1 MGLRPKGNFRGQISD
16 CRFDAKQAITYSTS
30 SKRFEHKQGSEVA
43 VRVKIEGII
52 SLADARA
59 ALRYGADALGF
70 VFAKSPRQIE
80 VKKAKRIVA
89 NIGPFVQTV
98 GLFVD
103 ASIDEI
109 MATGNAVGFDVLQL
123 HGCET
128 AQWINDH
135 LDAPFLK
142 VFKPRRAAFTGDI
155 EKFRAE
161 LDRPGQLRAI
171 VLDAY
176 DPKLA
181 GGTGKKLPWEWIARA
196 RTAGKLKK
204 LPSIILAGGLTPDN
218 VAEAVR
224 IAKPAAVDVASGV
237 ESRPGKK
244 DYGKLR
250 DFIAAAKGTPGT

>member
-1 MGLRPKGNFRGQISD
+1 M
-16 CRFDAKQAITYSTS
+16 
-30 SKRFEHKQGSEVA
+30 A
-43 VRVKIEGII
+43 VRVKIEGIT
-52 SLADARA
+52 SLPDARA
-59 ALRYGADALGF
+59 AIRYGADALGF
-70 VFAKSPRQIE
+70 VFAKSPRRVD
-80 VKKAKRIVA
+80 VKTARRIVE

-103 ASIDEI
+103 AGIDEI
-109 MATGNAVGFDVLQL
+109 ISTGNAVGFDILQL
-123 HGCET
+123 HGSET
-128 AQWINDH
+128 ARWINDH
-135 LDAPFLK
+135 LDVPFLK
-142 VFKPRRAAFTGDI
+142 VFKPRRAGFTGAI
-155 EKFRAE
+155 ERFRVG

-204 LPSIILAGGLTPDN
+204 LPSIILAGGLTPKN

-237 ESRPGKK
+237 ESGPGKK

-250 DFIAAAKGTPGT
+250 DFIAAAKGR

>member
-1 MGLRPKGNFRGQISD
+1 M
-16 CRFDAKQAITYSTS
+16 
-30 SKRFEHKQGSEVA
+30 A
-43 VRVKIEGII
+43 VRIKIEGIT

-59 ALRYGADALGF
+59 AVGYGADALGF
-70 VFAKSPRQIE
+70 VFAKSPRRIDI
-80 VKKAKRIVA
+80 KKARRIVA

-109 MATGNAVGFDVLQL
+109 IATGNAVGFDIVQL
-123 HGCET
+123 HGSET
-128 AQWINDH
+128 AQWINKH

-142 VFKPRRAAFTGDI
+142 VFKPRRAGFTGAV
-155 EKFRAE
+155 ERFRAA

-196 RTAGKLKK
+196 KTAGKLRK
-204 LPSIILAGGLTPDN
+204 LPPIILAGGLTPKN

-224 IAKPAAVDVASGV
+224 IARPAAVDVSSGV
-237 ESRPGKK
+237 ESQPGKK
-244 DYGKLR
+244 DYSKMR
-250 DFIAAAKGTPGT
+250 DFISAVKEE

>member
-1 MGLRPKGNFRGQISD
+1 M
-16 CRFDAKQAITYSTS
+16 
-30 SKRFEHKQGSEVA
+30 A
-43 VRVKIEGII
+43 VRVKIEGIT

-59 ALRYGADALGF
+59 AIRYGADALGF
-70 VFAKSPRQIE
+70 VFAKSPRRVD
-80 VKKAKRIVA
+80 VKTARRIVA

-109 MATGNAVGFDVLQL
+109 IATGNAVGFDILQL
-123 HGCET
+123 HGGET
-128 AQWINDH
+128 ARWINDH
-135 LDAPFLK
+135 LDVPFLK
-142 VFKPRRAAFTGDI
+142 VFKPRRAAFAGAI
-155 EKFRAE
+155 EKFQAE
-161 LDRPGQLRAI
+161 LDRPRQLRAI

-204 LPSIILAGGLTPDN
+204 LPSIILAGGLTPKN

-237 ESRPGKK
+237 ESGPGKK

-250 DFIAAAKGTPGT
+250 DFIAAAKGR